1 MFRSIALAALTLATP
16 ALAFDI
22 EALSEAEREAFRAE
36 IRDYLLDNPEVLM
49 EAIGVLEAREQAA
62 QADAD
67 SEMLA
72 ALSEDINDD
81 GYSWVGGNPDGDIT
95 LVEFMDYRCG
105 YCRRAFEA
113 VEGLVAEDGNI
124 RFVLKEF
131 PILGE
136 QSLLASQFAVA
147 MKQLHGDDAY
157 KDAHDALMTMT
168 TDVTEEALSRLADGL
183 GYAFDPLLA
192 RMSGPEVEAEIAAT
206 RALAQALQING
217 TPTFV
222 LADQLVRGFVPAEA
236 MAAEIARIR
245 GE

>member
-1 MFRSIALAALTLATP
+1 MFRSIALALALATP
-16 ALAFDI
+16 AAALDL
-22 EALSEAEREAFRAE
+22 EALSDTEREAFRAE
-36 IRDYLLDNPEVLM
+36 IRAYLLDNPEVLM
-49 EAIGVLEAREQAA
+49 EAIGVLESREQEA
-62 QADAD
+62 QIAADA
-67 SEMLA
+67 EMLA
-72 ALSEDINDD
+72 ALATDIADD

-105 YCRRAFEA
+105 YCRRAFEP

-136 QSLLASQFAVA
+136 QSLMASQFAIAV
-147 MKQLHGDDAY
+147 KQIHGDDAY
-157 KDAHDALMTMT
+157 KDAHDALMTMNAEVSEDT
-168 TDVTEEALSRLADGL
+168 LTRLAEGL
-183 GYAFDPLLA
+183 GLEIDPILVQMA
-192 RMSGPEVEAEIAAT
+192 APEVAQEIAAT

-222 LADQLVRGFVPAEA
+222 LGDQLVRGFVPAEA